1 MGKKTLR
8 TQRRKFIRGF
18 VEPRYKLKKGVY
30 TPEYHRCDILLL
42 SVILFLVFTGVVM
55 VFSASAI
62 VSFEKFDTS
71 YLFLIKQII
80 WTAIGISLMFVLAK
94 VDYNRLQKFSRP
106 LMFFSLGLLVLVLL
120 IDSGEIKR
128 WFRLGMVSFQP
139 SEMAKLCL
147 ILYVADALDRKGSK
161 LQDFKKGLLPILI
174 IAAIFLILIYVQ
186 PDLGTAFILGLV
198 ILAMLF
204 MRGVR
209 ISYLLSLVL
218 FSLPFLYFA
227 IFHVGYRRQRI
238 LSFINPWA
246 DAQRI
251 GYQIVQALIA
261 LGSGGFFGKGLGASR
276 AKLFFLP
283 EPYADFIFSIIGEE
297 LGFLGASL
305 IVFLFV
311 LIAWRGLRIAT
322 RAPNQFGNLL
332 AAGITF
338 LITFQAVLNISIVT
352 ACLPTK
358 GITLPFLSYGG
369 SSLVFSLGGMGIL
382 LNISRQTQ

>member
-1 MGKKTLR
+1 MGKKDLG
-8 TQRRKFIRGF
+8 TQKRKWGD
-18 VEPRYKLKKGVY
+18 PRYKLKKGLY
-30 TPEYHRCDILLL
+30 TPEYHRGDIFLL
-42 SVILFLVFTGVVM
+42 SVVLFLVFIGVVM

-62 VSFEKFDTS
+62 VSHEKFDTS

-80 WTAIGISLMFVLAK
+80 WTVMGVFLMLVLARI
-94 VDYNRLQKFSRP
+94 DYNKLQKFSRP
-106 LMFFSLGLLVLVLL
+106 LMVFSFSLLVLVLL
-120 IDSGEIKR
+120 IEPGEIKR
-128 WFRLGMVSFQP
+128 WLRFGMVNFQP
-139 SEMAKLCL
+139 SEMAKICL
-147 ILYVADALDRKGSK
+147 ILYIADVLDRKGSK

-174 IAAIFLILIYVQ
+174 VAGVFLILIYAE
-186 PDLGTAFILGLV
+186 PDLGTAVILGLV
-198 ILAMLF
+198 VLAMLF
-204 MRGVR
+204 MGGVR
-209 ISYLLSLVL
+209 LSHLLSLVL
-218 FSLPFLYFA
+218 ASIPLLYFA
-227 IFHVGYRRQRI
+227 VFHVGYRRERI
-238 LSFINPWA
+238 LTFINPWA

-251 GYQIVQALIA
+251 GYQIVQALLA

-283 EPYADFIFSIIGEE
+283 EPYTDFIFSIIGEE

-305 IVFLFV
+305 IIFLFV
-311 LIAWRGLRIAT
+311 IIAWRGLHIAT

-369 SSLVFSLGGMGIL
+369 SSLVFSLAGVGIL
-382 LNISRQTQ
+382 LNISRQT

>member
-1 MGKKTLR
+1 MGKRDLR
-8 TQRRKFIRGF
+8 TQKRKWGNPKY
-18 VEPRYKLKKGVY
+18 EQKGGVY
-30 TPEYHRCDILLL
+30 TPEYHRGDIFLL
-42 SVILFLVFTGVVM
+42 SVILFLMFIGVVM

-62 VSFEKFDTS
+62 VSHEKFDTS
-71 YLFLIKQII
+71 YLFLIKQLI
-80 WTAIGISLMFVLAK
+80 WTVMGAFSMLVLARI
-94 VDYNRLQKFSRP
+94 DYNKLQKFSRP
-106 LMFFSLGLLVLVLL
+106 LMVLSFGLLVLVLL
-120 IDSGEIKR
+120 IESGEIKR
-128 WFRLGMVSFQP
+128 WLRFGMVGFQP

-161 LQDFKKGLLPILI
+161 LRDFKKGLLPILMVT
-174 IAAIFLILIYVQ
+174 AIFLILIYAE

-198 ILAMLF
+198 VLAMLF
-204 MRGVR
+204 MGGVR
-209 ISYLLSLVL
+209 LSHL
-218 FSLPFLYFA
+218 FSVVLGSLPLLYFA
-227 IFHVGYRRQRI
+227 IFHVGYRRERI
-238 LSFINPWA
+238 LTFINPWS

-251 GYQIVQALIA
+251 GYQIIQALLA

-283 EPYADFIFSIIGEE
+283 EPYTDFIFSIIGEE

-305 IVFLFV
+305 IIFLFV
-311 LIAWRGLRIAT
+311 VIAWRGLRIAT

-369 SSLVFSLGGMGIL
+369 SSLLFSLMGVGIL
-382 LNISRQTQ
+382 LNISRQT

>member
-1 MGKKTLR
+1 MGKRDLR
-8 TQRRKFIRGF
+8 TQKRKFVRGF
-18 VEPRYKLKKGVY
+18 GCPGYKLKEGLYV
-30 TPEYHRCDILLL
+30 PEYHRCDIFLL

-62 VSFEKFDTS
+62 VSHEKFDTS
-71 YLFLIKQII
+71 YLFLIKQLI
-80 WTAIGISLMFVLAK
+80 WTVMGISLMLALARF
-94 VDYNRLQKFSRP
+94 DYNKLQKFSRP
-106 LMFFSLGLLVLVLL
+106 LMVFSLTLLVLVLL

-128 WFRLGMVSFQP
+128 WLKFGIVSFQP

-161 LQDFKKGLLPILI
+161 LRDFKKGLLPILI
-174 IAAIFLILIYVQ
+174 VTAMFLILVYAE

-198 ILAMLF
+198 ILTMLF
-204 MRGVR
+204 MGGVR
-209 ISYLLSLVL
+209 LSHLLSLVL

-227 IFHVGYRRQRI
+227 IFHVGYRRERI
-238 LSFINPWA
+238 LTFINPWA

-251 GYQIVQALIA
+251 GYQIVQALLA
-261 LGSGGFFGKGLGASR
+261 LGSGGFLGKGLGASR

-283 EPYADFIFSIIGEE
+283 EPYTDFIFSIIGEE

-338 LITFQAVLNISIVT
+338 LVTFQAVLNISIVT

-369 SSLVFSLGGMGIL
+369 SSLVFSLMGVGIL
-382 LNISRQTQ
+382 LNISRQT

>member
-1 MGKKTLR
+1 MDKRDLKT
-8 TQRRKFIRGF
+8 QKRRLGD
-18 VEPRYKLKKGVY
+18 PRYKLKKGLY
-30 TPEYHRCDILLL
+30 TPEYHRCDIFLL
-42 SVILFLVFTGVVM
+42 SVVLFLVFIGVVM

-62 VSFEKFDTS
+62 VSHEKFDTS
-71 YLFLIKQII
+71 YLFLIKQLI
-80 WTAIGISLMFVLAK
+80 WTVMGVFLMLVLAK
-94 VDYNRLQKFSRP
+94 VDYNKLQKFSRP
-106 LMFFSLGLLVLVLL
+106 LMVFSFSLLVLVLL
-120 IDSGEIKR
+120 IESGEIKR
-128 WFRLGMVSFQP
+128 WLKFGMMSFQP
-139 SEMAKLCL
+139 SEMAKFCL

-174 IAAIFLILIYVQ
+174 VTAMFLILIYAE
-186 PDLGTAFILGLV
+186 PDLGTAVVLGLV
-198 ILAMLF
+198 ILAILF
-204 MRGVR
+204 MGGARL
-209 ISYLLSLVL
+209 SHLLSLVL
-218 FSLPFLYFA
+218 LSLPLLYFA
-227 IFHVGYRRQRI
+227 IFHVAYRRERI
-238 LSFINPWA
+238 LTFINPWA

-251 GYQIVQALIA
+251 GYQIVQALLA

-283 EPYADFIFSIIGEE
+283 EPYTDFIFSIIGEE

-305 IVFLFV
+305 IIFLFV
-311 LIAWRGLRIAT
+311 IIVWRGLRIAT

-369 SSLVFSLGGMGIL
+369 SSLVFSLMGVGIL
-382 LNISRQTQ
+382 LNISRQT

>member
-1 MGKKTLR
+1 MGKRDLR
-8 TQRRKFIRGF
+8 TQKRKRGD
-18 VEPRYKLKKGVY
+18 PRYKRKKGVY
-30 TPEYHRCDILLL
+30 TPEYHRGDIFLL
-42 SVILFLVFTGVVM
+42 SVVLFLVFTGVVM

-62 VSFEKFDTS
+62 VSHEKFDTS
-71 YLFLIKQII
+71 YLFLIKQLI
-80 WTAIGISLMFVLAK
+80 WTVMGASLMFVLTRI
-94 VDYNRLQKFSRP
+94 DYNKLQKFSRP
-106 LMFFSLGLLVLVLL
+106 LMVLSFSLLVLVLL
-120 IDSGEIKR
+120 IESGEIKR
-128 WFRLGMVSFQP
+128 WLKFGMVSFQP

-161 LQDFKKGLLPILI
+161 LHDFKKGLLPILI
-174 IAAIFLILIYVQ
+174 VTAIFLILIYAE
-186 PDLGTAFILGLV
+186 PDLGTAVILGLV
-198 ILAMLF
+198 ILAMMF
-204 MRGVR
+204 MGGVR
-209 ISYLLSLVL
+209 LSHLLSLVL
-218 FSLPFLYFA
+218 VSLPLLYFA
-227 IFHVGYRRQRI
+227 IFHVGYRRERI
-238 LSFINPWA
+238 LTFINPWA

-251 GYQIVQALIA
+251 GYQIVQALLA

-283 EPYADFIFSIIGEE
+283 EPYTDFIFSIIGEE

-305 IVFLFV
+305 IIFLFV
-311 LIAWRGLRIAT
+311 IIAWRGLRIAT

-369 SSLVFSLGGMGIL
+369 SSLVFSLAGVGIL
-382 LNISRQTQ
+382 LNISRQT

>member
-1 MGKKTLR
+1 MGKRDLR
-8 TQRRKFIRGF
+8 TQKRKWGG
-18 VEPRYKLKKGVY
+18 PKYKRKGGVY
-30 TPEYHRCDILLL
+30 TPEHHRGDIFLL
-42 SVILFLVFTGVVM
+42 SVVLFLMFIGVVM

-62 VSFEKFDTS
+62 VSHEKFDTS
-71 YLFLIKQII
+71 YLFLIKQLI
-80 WTAIGISLMFVLAK
+80 WTVMGAFSMLVLARI
-94 VDYNRLQKFSRP
+94 DYNKLQKFSRP
-106 LMFFSLGLLVLVLL
+106 LMVLSFGLLVLVLL
-120 IDSGEIKR
+120 IESGEIKR
-128 WFRLGMVSFQP
+128 WLRFGMVSFQP

-161 LQDFKKGLLPILI
+161 LQDFKKGLLPILMVT
-174 IAAIFLILIYVQ
+174 AIFLILIYAE

-198 ILAMLF
+198 VLAMLF
-204 MRGVR
+204 MGGVR
-209 ISYLLSLVL
+209 LSHLLSLVL
-218 FSLPFLYFA
+218 GSLPLLYFA
-227 IFHVGYRRQRI
+227 IFHVGYRRERI
-238 LSFINPWA
+238 LTFINPWA

-251 GYQIVQALIA
+251 GYQIVQALLA

-283 EPYADFIFSIIGEE
+283 EPYTDFIFSIIGEE

-305 IVFLFV
+305 IIFLFV
-311 LIAWRGLRIAT
+311 IIAWRGLRIAT

-369 SSLVFSLGGMGIL
+369 SSLLFSLMAVGIL
-382 LNISRQTQ
+382 LNISRQT

>member
-1 MGKKTLR
+1 MGKRDLR
-8 TQRRKFIRGF
+8 TQKRRLGD
-18 VEPRYKLKKGVY
+18 PRYKLKKGLY
-30 TPEYHRCDILLL
+30 TPEYHRYDIFLL
-42 SVILFLVFTGVVM
+42 SVVLFLVFIGVVM

-62 VSFEKFDTS
+62 VSHEKFDTS
-71 YLFLIKQII
+71 YLFLIKQLI
-80 WTAIGISLMFVLAK
+80 WTVMGVFLMLVLAK
-94 VDYNRLQKFSRP
+94 IDYNKLQKFSRP
-106 LMFFSLGLLVLVLL
+106 LMVFSFSLLVLVLL
-120 IDSGEIKR
+120 IESGEIKR
-128 WFRLGMVSFQP
+128 WLKFGMMSFQP
-139 SEMAKLCL
+139 SEMAKFCL

-174 IAAIFLILIYVQ
+174 VTAMFLILIYAE
-186 PDLGTAFILGLV
+186 PDLGTAVVLGLV
-198 ILAMLF
+198 ILAILF
-204 MRGVR
+204 MGGARL
-209 ISYLLSLVL
+209 SHLLSLVL
-218 FSLPFLYFA
+218 LSLPLLYFA
-227 IFHVGYRRQRI
+227 IFHVAYRRERI
-238 LSFINPWA
+238 LTFINPWA

-251 GYQIVQALIA
+251 GYQIVQALLA

-283 EPYADFIFSIIGEE
+283 EPYTDFIFSIIGEE

-305 IVFLFV
+305 IIFLFV
-311 LIAWRGLRIAT
+311 IIVWRGLRIAT

-369 SSLVFSLGGMGIL
+369 SSLVFSLMGVGIL
-382 LNISRQTQ
+382 LNISRQT

>member
-1 MGKKTLR
+1 MGKRDLR
-8 TQRRKFIRGF
+8 TQKRRSGSS
-18 VEPRYKLKKGVY
+18 RYKLKKGIY
-30 TPEYHRCDILLL
+30 TTEYHRCDIFLL
-42 SVILFLVFTGVVM
+42 SVVLFLVFIGVVM

-62 VSFEKFDTS
+62 VSHEKFDTS
-71 YLFLIKQII
+71 YLFLIKQLI
-80 WTAIGISLMFVLAK
+80 WTVMGAFLMLVLARI
-94 VDYNRLQKFSRP
+94 DYNKLQKFARP
-106 LMFFSLGLLVLVLL
+106 LMVFSFGFLILVLL
-120 IDSGEIKR
+120 IETGEIKR
-128 WFRLGMVSFQP
+128 WLKFGMVSFQP
-139 SEMAKLCL
+139 SEMAKFCL

-174 IAAIFLILIYVQ
+174 ITAMFLILIYAE
-186 PDLGTAFILGLV
+186 PDLGTAVILGLV

-204 MRGVR
+204 MGGVR
-209 ISYLLSLVL
+209 LSHLLSLILV
-218 FSLPFLYFA
+218 SLPLLYFA
-227 IFHVGYRRQRI
+227 IFHVGYRRERI
-238 LSFINPWA
+238 LTFINPWA

-251 GYQIVQALIA
+251 GYQIVQALLA

-283 EPYADFIFSIIGEE
+283 EPYTDFIFSIIGEE

-305 IVFLFV
+305 IIFLFV
-311 LIAWRGLRIAT
+311 IIAWRGLRIAT

-369 SSLVFSLGGMGIL
+369 SSLVFSLMGVGIL
-382 LNISRQTQ
+382 LNISRQT

>member
-1 MGKKTLR
+1 MGKRDLR
-8 TQRRKFIRGF
+8 TQKRKFVRGF
-18 VEPRYKLKKGVY
+18 GCPGYKLKEGLYV
-30 TPEYHRCDILLL
+30 PEYHRCDIFLL

-62 VSFEKFDTS
+62 VSHEKFDTS
-71 YLFLIKQII
+71 YLFLIKQLI
-80 WTAIGISLMFVLAK
+80 WTVMGISLMLALARF
-94 VDYNRLQKFSRP
+94 DYNKLQKFSRP
-106 LMFFSLGLLVLVLL
+106 LMVFSLTLLVLVLL

-128 WFRLGMVSFQP
+128 WLKFGIVSFQP

-161 LQDFKKGLLPILI
+161 LRDFKKGLLPILI
-174 IAAIFLILIYVQ
+174 LTAMFLILVYAE

-198 ILAMLF
+198 ILTMLF
-204 MRGVR
+204 MGGVR
-209 ISYLLSLVL
+209 LSHLLSLVL
-218 FSLPFLYFA
+218 LSLPFLYFA
-227 IFHVGYRRQRI
+227 IFHVGYRRERI
-238 LSFINPWA
+238 LTFINPWA
-246 DAQRI
+246 DAQKI
-251 GYQIVQALIA
+251 GYQIVQALLA
-261 LGSGGFFGKGLGASR
+261 LGSGGFLGKGLGASR

-283 EPYADFIFSIIGEE
+283 EPYTDFIFSIIGEE

-311 LIAWRGLRIAT
+311 FIAWRGLRIAT

-369 SSLVFSLGGMGIL
+369 SSLVFSLMGVGIL
-382 LNISRQTQ
+382 LNISRQT

>member
-1 MGKKTLR
+1 MGKRDLKT
-8 TQRRKFIRGF
+8 QKRKWGD
-18 VEPRYKLKKGVY
+18 PRYKLKKGLY
-30 TPEYHRCDILLL
+30 TPEYHRGDIFLL
-42 SVILFLVFTGVVM
+42 SVVLFLVFIGVVM

-62 VSFEKFDTS
+62 VSHEKFDTS
-71 YLFLIKQII
+71 YLFLIKQLI
-80 WTAIGISLMFVLAK
+80 WTAMGAFLMLVLARI
-94 VDYNRLQKFSRP
+94 DYNKLQKFSRP
-106 LMFFSLGLLVLVLL
+106 LMVFSFSLLVLVLL
-120 IDSGEIKR
+120 IESGEIKR
-128 WFRLGMVSFQP
+128 WLKFGMMSFQP
-139 SEMAKLCL
+139 SEMAKFCL

-174 IAAIFLILIYVQ
+174 VTAMFLILIYAE
-186 PDLGTAFILGLV
+186 PDLGTAAILGLV

-204 MRGVR
+204 MGGVR
-209 ISYLLSLVL
+209 LSHLLSLVL
-218 FSLPFLYFA
+218 VSLPLLYFA
-227 IFHVGYRRQRI
+227 IFHVAYRRERI
-238 LSFINPWA
+238 LTFINPWA

-251 GYQIVQALIA
+251 GYQIVQALLA

-283 EPYADFIFSIIGEE
+283 EPYTDFIFSIIGEE

-305 IVFLFV
+305 IIFLFV
-311 LIAWRGLRIAT
+311 IIAWRGLRIAT

-369 SSLVFSLGGMGIL
+369 SSLVFSLMGVGIL
-382 LNISRQTQ
+382 LNISRQT